1 MPKIK
6 SVEKRHRFIN
16 RCLRDPKERF
26 PSKQRLAKRCS
37 DFLQVTISPST
48 IEKDIRFMKRSVEDG
63 GLSAPIAYSRAQ
75 DGYYYTEPDFT
86 IEELDI
92 STQEWESLE
101 YAASLLYQYAQVP
114 IFRNFKDAIEKIHAH
129 FEIELN
135 PQDPYKDKVVQFE
148 TPTAQ
153 TGYEW
158 LSGLYHAIRNR
169 HLATIQYL
177 NIYKNEKS
185 VRVIQPVLLR
195 EHQNKWYV
203 VGWEPAKNDYR
214 TYALNRI
221 EQISYDAATQ
231 RYRQD
236 FPYDTFTKYAVGIME
251 NDGKPVTVEMTV
263 TAPFHEH
270 LLREPIHASQ
280 KIVAQKPQ
288 AIKVTLLVLDN
299 HELHQRLLAFGPH
312 CIVHKPVALRQS
324 LKKIIQKM
332 AANYE

>member
-1 MPKIK
+1 MK
-6 SVEKRHRFIN
+6 SAI
-16 RCLRDPKERF
+16 
-26 PSKQRLAKRCS
+26 
-37 DFLQVTISPST
+37 
-48 IEKDIRFMKRSVEDG
+48 EDG

-114 IFRNFKDAIEKIHAH
+114 IFRSFKDAIEKIHAH

-135 PQDPYKDKVVQFE
+135 AQDPYKDKVVQFE

-158 LSGLYHAIRNR
+158 LSGLYHAIRHR
-169 HLATIQYL
+169 HLAEIHYL
-177 NIYKNEKS
+177 NIYKNQQS
-185 VRVIQPVLLR
+185 VRMIQPVLLR

-203 VGWEPAKNDYR
+203 IGWEPAKNDYR

-221 EQISYDAATQ
+221 ERITYDTATQ

-236 FPYDTFTKYAVGIME
+236 FPYETFTKYAVGIME
-251 NDGKPVTVEMTV
+251 NDGKPVRVVMTI

-280 KIVAQKPQ
+280 KIITQKPDS
-288 AIKVTLLVLDN
+288 IKVELLVLDN
-299 HELHQRLLAFGPH
+299 HELHQRLLAFGAH
-312 CIVHKPVALRQS
+312 CIVHKPVSLRQS
-324 LKKIIQKM
+324 LKNIIQQM
-332 AANYE
+332 ASNYR